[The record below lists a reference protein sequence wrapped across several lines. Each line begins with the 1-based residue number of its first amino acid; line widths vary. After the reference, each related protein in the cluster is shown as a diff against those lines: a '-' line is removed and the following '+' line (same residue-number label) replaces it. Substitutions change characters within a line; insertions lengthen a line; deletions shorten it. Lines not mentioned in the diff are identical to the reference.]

1 MKKIVLSAF
10 LMVAAISFANAQN
23 VKPAEKK
30 CNKVEQCAKA
40 HKADADKACKAGKA
54 CCKNAADAKKCCKK
68 DAKACKNA
76 AKACSKPAVK
86 KMVKK

>member
-23 VKPAEKK
+23 VKPADKK
-30 CNKVEQCAKA
+30 CNKVEPCTKA
-40 HKADADKACKAGKA
+40 NKADADKACKAGKA

-76 AKACSKPAVK
+76 AKTCSKPAVK
-86 KMVKK
+86 KMVKE

>member
-30 CNKVEQCAKA
+30 CNKVEQCTKA
-40 HKADADKACKAGKA
+40 NKADADKACKAGKA

-68 DAKACKNA
+68 DAKACKDA
-76 AKACSKPAVK
+76 AKTCSKTTAKKVVK
-86 KMVKK
+86 

>member
-23 VKPAEKK
+23 VKPAGKK

-40 HKADADKACKAGKA
+40 NKADADKACKAGKA

-68 DAKACKNA
+68 DAKACKDA
-76 AKACSKPAVK
+76 AKTCSKTTAKKVVK
-86 KMVKK
+86 